1 MGNILKLIQST
12 IRKKKAAF
20 FVLIDPDKVAIK
32 DAGAMCEMIA
42 EAGADGILVGGSLLF
57 SNKFDEFILEVKQK
71 VDLPIVIFPG
81 NSRQISQHA
90 DAILFLFFISSRNPN
105 YLIGEQVI
113 AAPVIKSMNLEA
125 ISTGYMHIESGNLTT
140 VEFLS
145 GSRSIPRN
153 KVEIAVAHALAAE
166 YLGVKLI
173 YLEAG
178 SGAQQSI
185 PDEMISEV
193 AKHVSIPVVVGGG
206 INSAAEAKEKVQA
219 GANVIVIGN
228 FLENNLSLRNIKK
241 FADSIHNS

>member
-1 MGNILKLIQST
+1 MGNIYKLIQST
-12 IRKKKAAF
+12 IQKKKAAF
-20 FVLIDPDKVAIK
+20 FVLIDPDKIALE
-32 DAGAMCEMIA
+32 DAGPACEVIA
-42 EAGADGILVGGSLLF
+42 KAGADGILVGGSLLF
-57 SNKFDEFILEVKQK
+57 SNKFDEFISEVKQK

-81 NSRQISQHA
+81 NSRQISHHA

-125 ISTGYMHIESGNLTT
+125 ISTGYMHIESGNITT

-178 SGAQQSI
+178 SGAQQSV
-185 PDEMISEV
+185 PDEMIREV
-193 AKHVSIPVVVGGG
+193 AKYVSIPVVVGGG
-206 INSAAEAKEKVQA
+206 INSAEEAREKVEA
-219 GANVIVIGN
+219 GANVVVIGN
-228 FLENNLSLRNIKK
+228 FLENNLSFHHIKE
-241 FADSIHNS
+241 FADAIHDG